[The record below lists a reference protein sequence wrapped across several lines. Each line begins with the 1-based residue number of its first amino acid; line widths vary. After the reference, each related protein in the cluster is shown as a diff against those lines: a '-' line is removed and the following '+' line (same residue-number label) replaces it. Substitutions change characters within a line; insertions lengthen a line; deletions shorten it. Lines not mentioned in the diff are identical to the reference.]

1 MRTEIVEIL
10 SDRTNAAI
18 MRHPGRA
25 FPGVLV
31 QGDTL
36 YTLCRQAELA
46 CEEIGPESPGFE
58 EFDDLRERLWSLLD
72 HYKATLR
79 EHGMKLPFHE
89 TGSS

>member
-46 CEEIGPESPGFE
+46 CEEFGLGSPRFKE
-58 EFDDLRERLWSLLD
+58 LDDLRERLRSLLD
-72 HYKATLR
+72 HYKMTLR

-89 TGSS
+89 TGSP